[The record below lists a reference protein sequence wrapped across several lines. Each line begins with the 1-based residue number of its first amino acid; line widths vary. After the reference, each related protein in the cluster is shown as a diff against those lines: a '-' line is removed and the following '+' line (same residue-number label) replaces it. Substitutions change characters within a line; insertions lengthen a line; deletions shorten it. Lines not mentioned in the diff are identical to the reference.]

1 VRQDRSNREL
11 EVTGPRAVVD
21 VGVPTSGRGTYLAEA
36 ISSVLG
42 QTFRDIRVTVGEN
55 GPGSQEVADA
65 LAPYVGDERL
75 RHIVHRD
82 DLGPAM
88 NFTKVAAGNAPYVA
102 LLHDDDSWEPEFLER
117 RVAFLEE
124 HPSCGFVFSACAVI
138 DADGTPVDVWEEG
151 LGAGVHSPEEF
162 LPAIY
167 EHNVV
172 PVPTVLLR
180 RSAYEAV
187 GGTFGDL
194 LFNDHELWLR
204 IGSKFDVGYLSS
216 IDASYRIH
224 GNQTTSAHL
233 RRLGEHRIAFQAAV
247 DRSMPGAVS
256 RAVRRRAK
264 AAARLHVATDAFE
277 RGERW
282 TALLETGRA
291 VVSSPG
297 IVWPRKDLRRVSLL
311 VAATLLGRRGD
322 ALWRVRR
329 DLGRRRAAA
338 IGARRAASFRARAPR
353 SDPPLFSVVVP
364 ARNAEDTIGRTLDS
378 VLIQTCRDLEIIV
391 VDDGSTDSTALIAE
405 QADSCVR
412 VERQENRGVSSARNA
427 GIRLARGRWVSFLD
441 ADDLWLPN
449 YLAEMRTRLERDPEP
464 GLVFTDSWVY
474 DEPAARIRRQP
485 MMARRRPA
493 DIPSAPDAFLKLL
506 LAGNFVFTSA
516 TVPLHVLIE
525 LGGYDD
531 ELTRAED
538 YDMWLRIAAAGFRA
552 VYVPGPLALYR
563 VRGGSPGS
571 LSSDRLQMTRGELDV
586 LTRLVAR
593 QALPERHSELATER
607 LAVLAAAVGLLERG
621 GAERLSLL
629 GRTGRRIGRVRRDG
643 PLFRRPPPD
652 VAGAFPDLFTPR
664 ARPQSRS

>member
-1 VRQDRSNREL
+1 
-11 EVTGPRAVVD
+11 
-21 VGVPTSGRGTYLAEA
+21 
-36 ISSVLG
+36 
-42 QTFRDIRVTVGEN
+42 
-55 GPGSQEVADA
+55 
-65 LAPYVGDERL
+65 
-75 RHIVHRD
+75 
-82 DLGPAM
+82 
-88 NFTKVAAGNAPYVA
+88 
-102 LLHDDDSWEPEFLER
+102 
-117 RVAFLEE
+117 
-124 HPSCGFVFSACAVI
+124 
-138 DADGTPVDVWEEG
+138 
-151 LGAGVHSPEEF
+151 
-162 LPAIY
+162 
-167 EHNVV
+167 
-172 PVPTVLLR
+172 
-180 RSAYEAV
+180 
-187 GGTFGDL
+187 
-194 LFNDHELWLR
+194 
-204 IGSKFDVGYLSS
+204 
-216 IDASYRIH
+216 
-224 GNQTTSAHL
+224 
-233 RRLGEHRIAFQAAV
+233 
-247 DRSMPGAVS
+247 
-256 RAVRRRAK
+256 
-264 AAARLHVATDAFE
+264 
-277 RGERW
+277 
-282 TALLETGRA
+282 
-291 VVSSPG
+291 
-297 IVWPRKDLRRVSLL
+297 
-311 VAATLLGRRGD
+311 
-322 ALWRVRR
+322 
-329 DLGRRRAAA
+329 
-338 IGARRAASFRARAPR
+338 
-353 SDPPLFSVVVP
+353 LFSVVVP

-586 LTRLVAR
+586 LTRLVA
-593 QALPERHSELATER
+593 
-607 LAVLAAAVGLLERG
+607 VLAAAVGLLERG